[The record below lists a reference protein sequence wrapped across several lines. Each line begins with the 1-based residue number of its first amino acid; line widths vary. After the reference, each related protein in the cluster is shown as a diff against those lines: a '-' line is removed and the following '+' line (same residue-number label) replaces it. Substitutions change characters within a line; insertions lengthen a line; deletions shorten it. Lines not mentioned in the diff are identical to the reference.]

1 MRVEVT
7 STYATVHS
15 KSQPSNTHSSK
26 QLRLT
31 THLATEAY
39 SLGQMY
45 ALLMANEIGCGSHV
59 DVTGQQ
65 TLIIHLDQIKRVQ
78 KPRKQ
83 GTTKS

>member
-1 MRVEVT
+1 
-7 STYATVHS
+7 
-15 KSQPSNTHSSK
+15 
-26 QLRLT
+26 
-31 THLATEAY
+31 
-39 SLGQMY
+39 MY

-83 GTTKS
+83 GITKS